1 MQTSMSRSP
10 KSQYFPSTMLPP
22 PPLPPMARPVAIIR
36 STGDVSLSGT
46 NSPPASI
53 TPPGS
58 ETSPANDVPELNSS
72 PPLSPGS
79 QDRRKS
85 PSQHNSVPTSSPYS
99 PNRDYSFNHF
109 HPQPGHVGSICCVTS
124 TTGIN
129 DFYVTAFQLPDYERN
144 VWCYQS
150 YQPQHVLTQC
160 EYGERYSAF

>member
-1 MQTSMSRSP
+1 MPRSP

-36 STGDVSLSGT
+36 STGDVNMSGT
-46 NSPPASI
+46 NSPPTSI

-58 ETSPANDVPELNSS
+58 ETSPANDVPELSSS

-85 PSQHNSVPTSSPYS
+85 PSQRNSVPTSSPYS

-109 HPQPGHVGSICCVTS
+109 HPQPGHVGSTS
-124 TTGIN
+124 AVYHKTGT
-129 DFYVTAFQLPDYERN
+129 DVASFFSAFQLPEYEWN
-144 VWCYQS
+144 VWCYQP
-150 YQPQHVLTQC
+150 YQSQHVLAQC
-160 EYGERYSAF
+160 EYSERYSAF